1 LTTSPSA
8 HQRPPWVYEKKAFVY
23 APEFNVGCLTE
34 VRVSHDQKEGQG
46 YVSIKSRLCLA
57 DMDTN
62 QVIILRIC
70 PKLVDMCTVK
80 LTCETGTV
88 SEQVISMLRGVKAA
102 SEVSK
107 LRLTLKEPGVVLV
120 PSGLSVIRP
129 AEVGNV
135 SYNAF
140 SRICQ
145 AKQIVLYFVKRQF
158 NQDDSFGLRAFAS
171 AVRSRSIEA
180 QPLDYTR
187 FNSGQGVRESDWTVF
202 EQPPSDPPAYRPL
215 SPSAK
220 CVLGKRLRGGGRPS
234 ASTVSP
240 LYQLPDHHPPPTW
253 SATEVASTDTEI
265 DSREQHNTVHNST
278 TFARADTL
286 SNSPSPIR
294 PTIFTHE
301 KREEQDALTIQHVL
315 KSLGD
320 IPDNI
325 VREVFKQPR
334 YQRLLQEAALDDPA
348 ASSLPVTLTSIEK
361 IVEDRVDR
369 LVTERLAD
377 LTKSAFKTHTKQQVH
392 RIVQAQLPLAAELVL
407 KETIGDWQDQFYE
420 DCKAN
425 EANLLEIVDDGRLRL
440 RETVD
445 ECETEVKESIEGQLS
460 RFGEQVAKVDSEVK
474 EQVAEALYWTGKIE
488 SGIYERKGNASQ
500 EVIRSRSV

>member
-1 LTTSPSA
+1 
-8 HQRPPWVYEKKAFVY
+8 
-23 APEFNVGCLTE
+23 
-34 VRVSHDQKEGQG
+34 
-46 YVSIKSRLCLA
+46 
-57 DMDTN
+57 
-62 QVIILRIC
+62 
-70 PKLVDMCTVK
+70 
-80 LTCETGTV
+80 
-88 SEQVISMLRGVKAA
+88 
-102 SEVSK
+102 
-107 LRLTLKEPGVVLV
+107 
-120 PSGLSVIRP
+120 
-129 AEVGNV
+129 
-135 SYNAF
+135 
-140 SRICQ
+140 
-145 AKQIVLYFVKRQF
+145 
-158 NQDDSFGLRAFAS
+158 
-171 AVRSRSIEA
+171 
-180 QPLDYTR
+180 
-187 FNSGQGVRESDWTVF
+187 
-202 EQPPSDPPAYRPL
+202 
-215 SPSAK
+215 
-220 CVLGKRLRGGGRPS
+220 
-234 ASTVSP
+234 
-240 LYQLPDHHPPPTW
+240 
-253 SATEVASTDTEI
+253 
-265 DSREQHNTVHNST
+265 
-278 TFARADTL
+278 
-286 SNSPSPIR
+286 
-294 PTIFTHE
+294 
-301 KREEQDALTIQHVL
+301 LTIQHVL